1 MGQNKEES
9 DMAHVLLNWTNLALF
24 EAVTVASQRIDRK
37 LPAGEWAELAD
48 AVITAGVD
56 GDGVY
61 TCQDATVPAKAELEA
76 LVEYRIVSVT
86 RGGDVLGNVISVTI
100 PALADP
106 GVTNLT
112 GEYVE

>member
-1 MGQNKEES
+1 
-9 DMAHVLLNWTNLALF
+9 MAHILLDWTNLALF
-24 EAVTVASQRIDRK
+24 EAAVVTSQRLDRK
-37 LPAGEWAELAD
+37 LPAGEWAELES
-48 AVITAGVD
+48 AVITGG

-76 LVEYRIVSVT
+76 IVQYRIASVT
-86 RGGDVLGNVISVTI
+86 ADGDVFGNVISVTI
-100 PALADP
+100 PALVAS

>member
-1 MGQNKEES
+1 
-9 DMAHVLLNWTNLALF
+9 MAHVLLNWTNLALF
-24 EAVTVASQRIDRK
+24 EAVTVTSQRIDRK
-37 LPAGEWAELAD
+37 LPAGEWAELAG
-48 AVITAGVD
+48 AVITAGV

-86 RGGDVLGNVISVTI
+86 GRVGDVLGNVISVTI
-100 PALADP
+100 PALAAS
-106 GVTNLT
+106 GVSDLT

>member
-1 MGQNKEES
+1 
-9 DMAHVLLNWTNLALF
+9 MAHILLDWTNLALF
-24 EAVTVASQRIDRK
+24 EAAVVTSQRLDRK
-37 LPAGEWAELAD
+37 LPAGEWAELES
-48 AVITAGVD
+48 AVITAGR

-76 LVEYRIVSVT
+76 IVQYRIASVT
-86 RGGDVLGNVISVTI
+86 ADGSYVFGNVISVTI
-100 PALADP
+100 PALADL

>member
-24 EAVTVASQRIDRK
+24 EAVTVTSQRIDRK
-37 LPAGEWAELAD
+37 LPAGEWAELAG
-48 AVITAGVD
+48 AVITAGV

-61 TCQDATVPAKAELEA
+61 TCQDAAVPAKAELEA
-76 LVEYRIVSVT
+76 IVQYRIASVT

>member
-1 MGQNKEES
+1 M
-9 DMAHVLLNWTNLALF
+9 
-24 EAVTVASQRIDRK
+24 
-37 LPAGEWAELAD
+37 
-48 AVITAGVD
+48 
-56 GDGVY
+56 
-61 TCQDATVPAKAELEA
+61 
-76 LVEYRIVSVT
+76 EYRIVSVT